1 MSSIYQLDMTD
12 TMVTNTFTSNP
23 SHIVRILMWGVTQQK
38 IEHFLD
44 FYWQK
49 RLVIAKDD
57 VQYVIGNLLG
67 FTNLLFVLQFD
78 ALFSEERTIC
88 EVNATNSG

>member
-1 MSSIYQLDMTD
+1 M
-12 TMVTNTFTSNP
+12 
-23 SHIVRILMWGVTQQK
+23 
-38 IEHFLD
+38 
-44 FYWQK
+44 
-49 RLVIAKDD
+49 IAKDD

>member
-1 MSSIYQLDMTD
+1 M
-12 TMVTNTFTSNP
+12 
-23 SHIVRILMWGVTQQK
+23 
-38 IEHFLD
+38 
-44 FYWQK
+44 
-49 RLVIAKDD
+49 IAKDD

-78 ALFSEERTIC
+78 ALFNEERTIC